1 MPIVQDFVVVKI
13 DVGAQIYLQ
22 TRWCGLAVKV
32 INTNSVKADTLKFAQ
47 ADLQGFLESASSILE
62 GKREQ
67 LQLAWCCIVAGG
79 HLLIED
85 LPGMGKTTM
94 VKTIAK
100 LLNIPWKR
108 IQCTSDMLPADI
120 TGGSVYDQA
129 AREFV
134 FIKGPIFSNLVMA
147 DELNRASPKSQS
159 AFLQAMEENAVTIDG
174 QTYDLA
180 RPFIVIA
187 TQNSL
192 DSAGTNPLP
201 ESQLDRFSMS
211 LSLGLPARDIEKKL
225 LVAPARSDLLEA
237 ISPISSV
244 SRLIELRK
252 AASDIFVGEQVAEY
266 ILDLVEWLRA
276 RAHGISHRTALS
288 LTACSRAWALGLGR
302 GYVTPS
308 DVKAVALSVLIHRI
322 TPKGSYESATSKALV
337 VTALQAV
344 EVDS

>member
-1 MPIVQDFVVVKI
+1 MAAKVISAERVNAD
-13 DVGAQIYLQ
+13 
-22 TRWCGLAVKV
+22 AVK
-32 INTNSVKADTLKFAQ
+32 SAQ
-47 ADLQGFLESASSILE
+47 ADLEKFLESASSILE

-120 TGGSVYDQA
+120 TGGSVYDQGSK
-129 AREFV
+129 EFV

-159 AFLQAMEENAVTIDG
+159 AFLQAMEENAVTVDG

-180 RPFIVIA
+180 KPFIVIA

-211 LSLGLPARDIEKKL
+211 LSLGLPTRDIEKKL
-225 LVAPARSDLLEA
+225 LVSQSRSDLLEV
-237 ISPISSV
+237 ISPISSIG
-244 SRLIELRK
+244 RLIELRK
-252 AASDIFVGEQVAEY
+252 VARDIFVGEQVADY
-266 ILDLVEWLRA
+266 ILDVMEWLRA

-302 GYVTPS
+302 SYVTPS
-308 DVKAVALSVLIHRI
+308 DVQAVALSVLIHRI
-322 TPKGSYESATSKALV
+322 TPKDSYESATSKALI
-337 VTALQAV
+337 VTALQSV